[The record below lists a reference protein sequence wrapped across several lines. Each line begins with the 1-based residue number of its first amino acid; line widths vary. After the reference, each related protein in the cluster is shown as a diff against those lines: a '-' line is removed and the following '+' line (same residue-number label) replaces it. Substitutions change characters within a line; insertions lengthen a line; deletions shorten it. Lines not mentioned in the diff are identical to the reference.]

1 MSEYICC
8 QQCVYLKEKEKEIPK
23 DNPWIGTIDNDGK
36 IKIKMIGEWEKKRS
50 QYLGIIEGKGIFIES
65 DELQEHRKIP
75 DDGEVYMIVIL
86 KEDLRPLTD

>member
-36 IKIKMIGEWEKKRS
+36 IKIKMIGEWEKKKKPISGYYR
-50 QYLGIIEGKGIFIES
+50 
-65 DELQEHRKIP
+65 R
-75 DDGEVYMIVIL
+75 
-86 KEDLRPLTD
+86 